1 MTEPPPSEGRL
12 AAAASV
18 VRSLSLTNVL
28 IIALLVAIAIP
39 AYIIYRAVND
49 PAVMNRLLSSYQEL
63 PNQQSGCTLR
73 TVRERG
79 GPQRWSVS
87 TGFAF
92 HGADRWSISV
102 LLDYEPTGEQITS
115 YCETLKLIA
124 DRTLMAPKL

>member
-1 MTEPPPSEGRL
+1 LTEPPEGRL

-18 VRSLSLTNVL
+18 VKGLSLSNVL
-28 IIALLVAIAIP
+28 IIALLVVIAIP
-39 AYIIYRAVND
+39 AYVIYRALHD
-49 PAVMNRLLSSYQEL
+49 PEIMNRLLSSYQEL

-79 GPQRWSVS
+79 GPQRWSIS

-92 HGADRWSISV
+92 HGVDRWSINV

-115 YCETLKLIA
+115 YCETLKTIA
-124 DRTLMAPKL
+124 DHTLMAPKP